1 MGEIHTKGKE
11 MESKQKKKR
20 WILILLLV
28 LLLLIICGGLFFFC
42 RTKPPNP
49 QPDLDHQAV
58 QWNGRQELDTA
69 SSGSRG
75 FIEIPGFDSLVF
87 KADQI
92 TQKVNLYNPENNT
105 CYMVITLMVEDD
117 ILWKSELIEPNSGFY
132 EIDLN
137 HALSAGNY
145 TGTILYDCYSSKD
158 LSALNGS
165 SFQFKLQ
172 VK

>member
-1 MGEIHTKGKE
+1 MDN
-11 MESKQKKKR
+11 KQNKKK
-20 WILILLLV
+20 WALILLL
-28 LLLLIICGGLFFFC
+28 LLLLLVICGGLFWFFC
-42 RTKPPNP
+42 HNKPPNP

-69 SSGSRG
+69 SSVSRG

-87 KADQI
+87 KADQT
-92 TQKVNLYNPENNT
+92 TQKVNLYNPESNT
-105 CYMVITLMVEDD
+105 CYMVITLIVEDE

-137 HALSAGNY
+137 HVLSTGDY
-145 TGTILYDCYSSKD
+145 IGTILYDCYSAKD